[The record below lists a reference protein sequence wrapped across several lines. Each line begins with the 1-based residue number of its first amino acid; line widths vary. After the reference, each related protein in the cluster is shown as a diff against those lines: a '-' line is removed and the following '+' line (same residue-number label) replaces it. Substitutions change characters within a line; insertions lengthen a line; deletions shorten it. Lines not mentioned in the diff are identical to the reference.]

1 VYENGNPVRWYYTG
15 KTGEISK
22 KRAVDIDAI
31 SQRWKRIGLQSESEY
46 VAIMRQEGGILKF
59 LGEEAWDSLC
69 LNRGVTDRSVDS
81 VHCFIKGTSPNIYR
95 NSFELR
101 DKLGRFLTSTHSYSY
116 RSEQRGPEV
125 VNTFL
130 ETNAKFTES
139 KATALKNIMDLATHT
154 VIRYVEMMLSIKII
168 RISVDYVIDSKS
180 QLWMLWTSEAQ
191 ICRATTL
198 ANIQIPNF
206 PSGDKLG
213 RMGWAG
219 PKFAEGEQELE
230 FRRRE
235 ESPDRVISSPPRSPT
250 RRILE
255 EKISAQ
261 EVNAM
266 VNSAT
271 SVIDEAVDASQKEKD
286 TGYKKRIG
294 EDLTKHVI
302 EPNEQ
307 EIVINKFPDPFKC
320 KGDFCNLKVHL
331 LGPLA
336 IEKSAEKHLEKQL
349 FSDKELDILRK
360 NKKFSKMLS
369 PGAENPAF
377 AMIAMKSIIMA
388 RKEKKSRAAS
398 DIDEDNRWK
407 DYPTTPRE
415 KYTLKHHLDKV
426 HLFYPSNIFVFLIL
440 V

>member
-1 VYENGNPVRWYYTG
+1 
-15 KTGEISK
+15 
-22 KRAVDIDAI
+22 
-31 SQRWKRIGLQSESEY
+31 
-46 VAIMRQEGGILKF
+46 MRQDGGILKF

-69 LNRGVTDRSVDS
+69 MNHGVTDRSVDS

-125 VNTFL
+125 VNIFS
-130 ETNAKFTES
+130 EMNAKFTES

-154 VIRYVEMMLSIKII
+154 VIRYVEMMLSVKII
-168 RISVDYVIDSKS
+168 RITVDYIIDSKS

-191 ICRATTL
+191 ICRATSL
-198 ANIQIPNF
+198 ADIKIPNF

-213 RMGWAG
+213 RMSWAG
-219 PKFAEGEQELE
+219 PKFAEGEQEQE

-235 ESPDRVISSPPRSPT
+235 ESPERSTLSPPRSPT

-255 EKISAQ
+255 EKFSAQ
-261 EVNAM
+261 EANAM

-271 SVIDEAVDASQKEKD
+271 SVIDEAVDATQTDKD
-286 TGYKKRIG
+286 ATHKKRIG

-302 EPNEQ
+302 ELNEQ
-307 EIVINKFPDPFKC
+307 KVAINKFPDPFKC

-331 LGPLA
+331 LGPLT
-336 IEKSAEKHLEKQL
+336 IEKGAEKHLEKQL
-349 FSDKELDILRK
+349 FSEKELEILRK

-369 PGAENPAF
+369 PGAENPAV

-398 DIDEDNRWK
+398 DTGEGNIWE
-407 DYPTTPRE
+407 DYPKTPRE
-415 KYTLKHHLDKV
+415 KHTLKHHLDKV
-426 HLFYPSNIFVFLIL
+426 YCFQSSIIFVFFIIFK
-440 V
+440 